1 MWVKRSS
8 RNPQLIIGRFIC
20 LRPRQRRDFP
30 LQGYSNLTAYTNL
43 PSILASSSGNKRKLP
58 ISTADYK
65 IDFLLLLLILLIFNK
80 IFPCFMREAFVWR
93 VRYQI
98 RIRIPGIMLGRR
110 RGLPFFLPSSIYTL
124 LQLINDVSGLQ
135 FIPRIASI
143 SGVCSAKSIIHCY
156 E

>member
-1 MWVKRSS
+1 MWVKRSR
-8 RNPQLIIGRFIC
+8 RNPQLIGRFIC

-65 IDFLLLLLILLIFNK
+65 VDFLLLLLILLIFNK
-80 IFPCFMREAFVWR
+80 MFPCFMREAFVQLTTIVWR

-110 RGLPFFLPSSIYTL
+110 RGLHFFLPSNIDHLYSPSTYI
-124 LQLINDVSGLQ
+124 
-135 FIPRIASI
+135 
-143 SGVCSAKSIIHCY
+143 
-156 E
+156 